1 MKKPLEYFKAHPF
14 RRKKL
19 LSEEEEETESVFE
32 QLKRHSGEDLKKPL
46 TRAENRLT
54 HKGKF
59 EIDPQT
65 RKLTS
70 TGKTDR
76 LKYRLN
82 WAILW
87 LVVGSLIT
95 WLILF
100 FL

>member
-1 MKKPLEYFKAHPF
+1 MNKPWENFKYNPF
-14 RRKKL
+14 NRKKT
-19 LSEEEEETESVFE
+19 LSAEEETESVFE
-32 QLKRHSGEDLKKPL
+32 QLKRYSGEDLKKPL

-59 EIDPQT
+59 EIDPET
-65 RKLTS
+65 RKLTP

-82 WAILW
+82 WIILW
-87 LVVGSLIT
+87 LVLGCVIT
-95 WLILF
+95 WLVLF

>member
-1 MKKPLEYFKAHPF
+1 MNKPWENFKYNPF
-14 RRKKL
+14 NRKKK
-19 LSEEEEETESVFE
+19 LSGVEETDSVFE

-59 EIDPQT
+59 EIDPET
-65 RKLTS
+65 RKLTP

-87 LVVGSLIT
+87 LVLGCVIT
-95 WLILF
+95 WLVLF